1 MTIEKV
7 VGNDLSK
14 EPFLPAKQQAH
25 LPQQYS
31 SEEHDVLV
39 AYPLVHELVQQ
50 VLWWQ
55 VEEVVPP
62 IQLLLAPQVLPPIH
76 PDKNITYYSQQL
88 SSVKL
93 SPFSLTSQGSAQHN
107 KVMVSNEAK
116 ALRDEIMTPR
126 MQMIFTRIKFTW
138 LEKHIKL
145 VQLIE

>member
-25 LPQQYS
+25 LPQRYS

-76 PDKNITYYSQQL
+76 PDKNITYYSVIKHTYAQPRGQKCVPHRNQL
-88 SSVKL
+88 RL
-93 SPFSLTSQGSAQHN
+93 Q
-107 KVMVSNEAK
+107 
-116 ALRDEIMTPR
+116 
-126 MQMIFTRIKFTW
+126 
-138 LEKHIKL
+138 L
-145 VQLIE
+145 V